1 MKLRK
6 RKLPSGNYSWLL
18 DYGLVEGERRRVSFG
33 EDKAG
38 AERALAKAKAAV
50 VTHGELGLSASPMEM
65 AEFLTLM
72 ERLRKA
78 GASISEA
85 VEFYMRHGTLVKAP
99 VLLPELVESFIWSR
113 AEAGRSPRTLE
124 TYRGTLRSLARA
136 FPLRLAHEL
145 TAEEVAI
152 WLAGPGWSARTKS
165 GALGH
170 LRSLYAWGREP
181 AQGHASLDP
190 SAGMTIKAD
199 VPEEIGTLTV
209 GQCERLLKAA
219 MHEPRMMPYLV
230 LGMFCGLRRAEIQR
244 LTWDAVDLDERTVI
258 VGARISKTRQR
269 RVVDLPENAVAW
281 IMAAGDETRGRTARV
296 APANLKEKWP
306 EFWPKC
312 GLLAWPNNGL
322 RHTFASMH
330 YAMWQD
336 EAKLQ
341 AQMGHE
347 SANMLHQ
354 HYRALKTRK
363 EAEKFWALAPMVTSS
378 PGTRNTSH
386 L

>member
-6 RKLPSGNYSWLL
+6 RNLPSGNVSWLL
-18 DYGLVEGERRRVSFG
+18 DYGLVDGERRRVSFG

-38 AERALAKAKAAV
+38 AERALAKARAAV
-50 VTHGELGLSASPMEM
+50 VSHGQLGLSASPQEM
-65 AEFLTLM
+65 AEFLTHKR
-72 ERLRKA
+72 RLAEA

-85 VEFYMRHGTLVKAP
+85 VEFFMRHGTLVKKP
-99 VLLPELVESFIWSR
+99 LLLPELVESFIWGR
-113 AEAGRSPRTLE
+113 AEVGRSRRTLE

-145 TAEEVAI
+145 TTDEVSA
-152 WLAGPGWSARTKS
+152 WLAGNGWSARTRS

-170 LRSLYAWGREP
+170 LRSLFAWAREP
-181 AQGHASLDP
+181 AQGHAAIDP
-190 SAGMTIKAD
+190 SLGLSIKAD
-199 VPEEIGTLTV
+199 APEEIGTLTV
-209 GQCERLLKAA
+209 GQCERLLRAA
-219 MHEPRMMPYLV
+219 LHEPRMMPYLV
-230 LGMFCGLRRAEIQR
+230 LGLFCGLRRAEIER
-244 LTWDAVDLDERTVI
+244 LTWDAINLDERTVV
-258 VGARISKTRQR
+258 VGAKISKTRQR
-269 RVVDLPENAVAW
+269 RVVDLTDHAVAW
-281 IMAAGDETRGRTARV
+281 IRAAGDEARGKTERV

-306 EFWPKC
+306 EFWPQA
-312 GLLAWPNNGL
+312 GLAAWPNNGL

-363 EAEKFWALAPMVTSS
+363 EAVRFWELAP
-378 PGTRNTSH
+378 
-386 L
+386 